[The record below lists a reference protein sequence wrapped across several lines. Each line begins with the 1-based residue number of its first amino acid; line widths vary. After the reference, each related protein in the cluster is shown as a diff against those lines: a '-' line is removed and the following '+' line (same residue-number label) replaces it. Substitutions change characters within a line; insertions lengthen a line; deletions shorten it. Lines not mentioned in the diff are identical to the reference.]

1 MQVHQRVFVLGRR
14 QLYPDPPAG
23 LLPRLHPGFRGLSQ
37 ALPARRTRGGQVG
50 RRCAAEGSPAWALP
64 GLWGCCASPDGG
76 LRHVG
81 GRAGKRYLLTEDHI
95 KLQEFQQMKVAI
107 RNEVHGNKDLYFK
120 SIKEKLKTNGK
131 ILKNELKKLLH
142 LCQTSSDVE
151 LARKVIYRF
160 HEQNEITAINDF
172 KFGPLF
178 MRLCYE
184 LDLERPAV
192 ELIKDQNLRG
202 FFSEST
208 SFHILMTMLFKK
220 GHFESALEVLV
231 EMKKQGVPFNKET
244 YLLAFAI
251 CYKLDNIESWKIS
264 EKLLEEAQLKGVT
277 LPLRVFCFA
286 VATALKQDDVVLAKF
301 YCSQIMKMESKL
313 YNNLKVL
320 VQLKSGSLEEVI
332 KTLEEAV
339 EVDTPPFV
347 KKIEFSEQ
355 VLATVREKMEK
366 TPSLSAKLEKIYTK
380 LQASG
385 RITSSTLE
393 DMLFQIPSSK
403 KTPAKLLNH
412 KLLGYQTAKPLH
424 SNLLLE

>member
-1 MQVHQRVFVLGRR
+1 MAAVLAGGSRRVVREAVRR
-14 QLYPDPPAG
+14 SAV
-23 LLPRLHPGFRGLSQ
+23 R
-37 ALPARRTRGGQVG
+37 
-50 RRCAAEGSPAWALP
+50 SPAS
-64 GLWGCCASPDGG
+64 GCWGCAPG
-76 LRHVG
+76 
-81 GRAGKRYLLTEDHI
+81 GKRYLLTEDDI
-95 KLQEFQQMKVAI
+95 KLQEFQRMKVVI
-107 RNEVHGNKDLYFK
+107 RNEVHGNKDPYFK
-120 SIKEKLKTNGK
+120 SIKEKLKKNGI
-131 ILKNELKKLLH
+131 ILKTELKNLLH

-151 LARKVIYRF
+151 LARKVIYRY
-160 HEQNEITAINDF
+160 HEQNGITALHSF

-231 EMKKQGVPFNKET
+231 EMKKQGIPFSKET

-251 CYKLDNIESWKIS
+251 CYKLDNLESCKICA
-264 EKLLEEAQLKGVT
+264 KLLEEAQLKGDT
-277 LPLRVFCFA
+277 LPLRAYCFA
-286 VATALKQDDVVLAKF
+286 VAAALKQNDVLQAKL
-301 YCSQIMKMESKL
+301 YCSQILKTESKL

-320 VQLKSGSLEEVI
+320 VQLRSGLLEEVI
-332 KTLEEAV
+332 RTLEAAV
-339 EVDTPPFV
+339 KVDTPPFV

-355 VLATVREKMEK
+355 VLAAVREKMEENAY
-366 TPSLSAKLEKIYTK
+366 LSAKLRDICVK

-385 RITSSTLE
+385 RITMCTLE

-403 KTPAKLLNH
+403 KIPAKPFNQ
-412 KLLGYQTAKPLH
+412 KQLGYQAAKPLR
-424 SNLLLE
+424 SNLLSE

>member
-1 MQVHQRVFVLGRR
+1 MGHARLLWAIPVPHHSQR
-14 QLYPDPPAG
+14 
-23 LLPRLHPGFRGLSQ
+23 
-37 ALPARRTRGGQVG
+37 
-50 RRCAAEGSPAWALP
+50 
-64 GLWGCCASPDGG
+64 
-76 LRHVG
+76 
-81 GRAGKRYLLTEDHI
+81 KRYLLTEEDI

-107 RNEVHGNKDLYFK
+107 RNEVHGNKDPYFR
-120 SIKEKLKTNGK
+120 SIKEKLKKNGI
-131 ILKNELKKLLH
+131 ILKNELKNLLH

-151 LARKVIYRF
+151 LARKVIYRYF
-160 HEQNEITAINDF
+160 LKSRYHEQNGITALQNF

-192 ELIKDQNLRG
+192 ELIKDQNLHG

-208 SFHILMTMLFKK
+208 SFHILVTMLFKK

-231 EMKKQGVPFNKET
+231 EMKKQGIPFNKET

-251 CYKLDNIESWKIS
+251 CYKLDNLESSKIS
-264 EKLLEEAQLKGVT
+264 AKLLEEAQLKGDT
-277 LPLRVFCFA
+277 LSLRAYCFA
-286 VATALKQDDVVLAKF
+286 MATAFKQNDVAQAKL
-301 YCSQIMKMESKL
+301 YCSQIMKTENKL

-320 VQLKSGSLEEVI
+320 VQLRSGLLEEVI
-332 KTLEEAV
+332 KTLEAAI

-347 KKIEFSEQ
+347 KKLEFSEQ
-355 VLATVREKMEK
+355 VLATVREKMEEN
-366 TPSLSAKLEKIYTK
+366 PNLSVKLGDIYTK

-385 RITSSTLE
+385 QITMCTLE

-403 KTPAKLLNH
+403 KTTAKLLSQ
-412 KLLGYQTAKPLH
+412 KQLGYQAANPLQ

>member
-1 MQVHQRVFVLGRR
+1 MAAVLAGGSQRVVREAVRR
-14 QLYPDPPAG
+14 SAVRPPASG
-23 LLPRLHPGFRGLSQ
+23 
-37 ALPARRTRGGQVG
+37 
-50 RRCAAEGSPAWALP
+50 C
-64 GLWGCCASPDGG
+64 WGCAPG
-76 LRHVG
+76 
-81 GRAGKRYLLTEDHI
+81 GKRYLLTEDDI

-107 RNEVHGNKDLYFK
+107 RNEVHGNKDPYFK
-120 SIKEKLKTNGK
+120 SIKEKLKKNGM
-131 ILKNELKKLLH
+131 ILKNELKNLLH

-151 LARKVIYRF
+151 LARKVIYRY
-160 HEQNEITAINDF
+160 HEQNGIAALRNF

-231 EMKKQGVPFNKET
+231 EMKKQGIPFNRET

-251 CYKLDNIESWKIS
+251 CYKLDNLESCKIS
-264 EKLLEEAQLKGVT
+264 AKLLEEAQLKGDA
-277 LPLRVFCFA
+277 LPLRAFYFA
-286 VATALKQDDVVLAKF
+286 VATALKQNDVAQAKF
-301 YCSQIMKMESKL
+301 YCSQIIKTENKL

-320 VQLKSGSLEEVI
+320 VQLRSGLLEEVI
-332 KTLEEAV
+332 KTLEAAV

-355 VLATVREKMEK
+355 VLATVREKMEEN
-366 TPSLSAKLEKIYTK
+366 PNLSAKLGDIYTK

-385 RITSSTLE
+385 RITICTLE

-403 KTPAKLLNH
+403 KTPAKLLNQ
-412 KLLGYQTAKPLH
+412 KQLVYQAAKPRR
-424 SNLLLE
+424 SDLLLE

>member
-1 MQVHQRVFVLGRR
+1 V
-14 QLYPDPPAG
+14 
-23 LLPRLHPGFRGLSQ
+23 
-37 ALPARRTRGGQVG
+37 
-50 RRCAAEGSPAWALP
+50 
-64 GLWGCCASPDGG
+64 
-76 LRHVG
+76 
-81 GRAGKRYLLTEDHI
+81 GKRYLLTEEDI

-107 RNEVHGNKDLYFK
+107 RKEVRGNKDPYFK
-120 SIKEKLKTNGK
+120 NIKEQLKKNGI

-151 LARKVIYRF
+151 LARKVIYRY
-160 HEQNEITAINDF
+160 HEQNGITALHNF

-192 ELIKDQNLRG
+192 ELIKDQKLRG

-220 GHFESALEVLV
+220 GRFESALEVLV

-244 YLLAFAI
+244 YLLAFAV
-251 CYKLDNIESWKIS
+251 CYKLGNLESSKIS
-264 EKLLEEAQLKGVT
+264 AKLLEEAQLKGDT
-277 LPLRVFCFA
+277 LPLRAYCFV
-286 VATALKQDDVVLAKF
+286 VATALKQNDVAQAKF
-301 YCSQIMKMESKL
+301 YCSQIMKTENKL

-320 VQLKSGSLEEVI
+320 VQLRSGLLEEVI
-332 KTLEEAV
+332 KTLEAAV

-347 KKIEFSEQ
+347 KKLEFSEQ
-355 VLATVREKMEK
+355 VLATVREKMEEN
-366 TPSLSAKLEKIYTK
+366 PDLYVKLGNIYME

-385 RITSSTLE
+385 RITMCTLE

-403 KTPAKLLNH
+403 KTTAKFLNQ
-412 KLLGYQTAKPLH
+412 KPLGYQAANPLR
-424 SNLLLE
+424 SNLLV

>member
-1 MQVHQRVFVLGRR
+1 V
-14 QLYPDPPAG
+14 
-23 LLPRLHPGFRGLSQ
+23 
-37 ALPARRTRGGQVG
+37 
-50 RRCAAEGSPAWALP
+50 
-64 GLWGCCASPDGG
+64 
-76 LRHVG
+76 
-81 GRAGKRYLLTEDHI
+81 GKRYLLTEEDI

-107 RNEVHGNKDLYFK
+107 RNEVHGNKDPYFR
-120 SIKEKLKTNGK
+120 SIKEKLKKNGI
-131 ILKNELKKLLH
+131 ILKNELKNLLH

-151 LARKVIYRF
+151 LARKVIYRY
-160 HEQNEITAINDF
+160 HEQNGITTLHNF

-220 GHFESALEVLV
+220 GHFESALEVLL
-231 EMKKQGVPFNKET
+231 EMKKQGIPFNKET

-251 CYKLDNIESWKIS
+251 CYKLDSLESSKIS
-264 EKLLEEAQLKGVT
+264 AKLLEEAQLKGDA
-277 LPLRVFCFA
+277 LSLRAYCFA
-286 VATALKQDDVVLAKF
+286 MATALNQNDIVQAKL
-301 YCSQIMKMESKL
+301 YCSQIMKTENKL

-320 VQLKSGSLEEVI
+320 VQLRSGLLEEVI
-332 KTLEEAV
+332 KTLEAAV

-347 KKIEFSEQ
+347 KKLEFSEQ
-355 VLATVREKMEK
+355 VMATVRKKMEEN
-366 TPSLSAKLEKIYTK
+366 PNLSVKLGNIYMK

-385 RITSSTLE
+385 QVTMCTLE

-403 KTPAKLLNH
+403 KTTTKLLSQ
-412 KLLGYQTAKPLH
+412 KRLGYQAANPLQ
-424 SNLLLE
+424 STLLL

>member
-1 MQVHQRVFVLGRR
+1 
-14 QLYPDPPAG
+14 
-23 LLPRLHPGFRGLSQ
+23 
-37 ALPARRTRGGQVG
+37 
-50 RRCAAEGSPAWALP
+50 
-64 GLWGCCASPDGG
+64 
-76 LRHVG
+76 
-81 GRAGKRYLLTEDHI
+81 GKRYLLTEDDI
-95 KLQEFQQMKVAI
+95 KLQEFQQMKVAV
-107 RNEVHGNKDLYFK
+107 RNEIHGNKDLYFE
-120 SIKEKLKTNGK
+120 SMKEKIRENGV
-131 ILKNELKKLLH
+131 ILKSELKKLLH

-151 LARKVIYRF
+151 LARKVIYRY
-160 HEQNEITAINDF
+160 HEQNEITAFDNF

-231 EMKKQGVPFNKET
+231 EMKKQGIPFSKET
-244 YLLAFAI
+244 YLLAFAV
-251 CYKLDNIESWKIS
+251 CYKLDNTESCKIS
-264 EKLLEEAQLKGVT
+264 AKLLEEAQLKGDT
-277 LPLRVFCFA
+277 LPLRAFCFA
-286 VATALKQDDVVLAKF
+286 IATALKQNDVAQAKF
-301 YCSQIMKMESKL
+301 YCSQIMESENKL

-320 VQLKSGSLEEVI
+320 VQLRSGSLEEVI
-332 KTLEEAV
+332 KTLEAAV

-355 VLATVREKMEK
+355 VVATVKEKMEEK
-366 TPSLSAKLEKIYTK
+366 PNLSSELGCILTK

-385 RITSSTLE
+385 QITMSTLE

-403 KTPAKLLNH
+403 KAPAKFLNQ
-412 KLLGYQTAKPLH
+412 KQLGYQAAKPLR
-424 SNLLLE
+424 SNLLL